1 MGDNEKT
8 TSVGWI
14 GAGRMGYAM
23 IERLLDAGH
32 DVSVY
37 NRTRSK
43 AEPLAE
49 RGAKLVDT
57 PAQLADRDVV
67 FIMVAA
73 SDDLEAVT
81 VGEDG
86 LLTADAS
93 PQIIIDCST
102 VSAAVSEKIRGLA
115 ADRGTTL
122 LAAPV
127 SGNPKVVR
135 SGKLTLAI
143 SGPREA
149 YERAEHLLR
158 LLGRGVTYVGE
169 GEVARLVKI
178 CHNVFLGVVAQSL
191 AEITVLAEQGG
202 TSRQAFLE
210 FLNNSVMGSVFTR
223 YKSPALVNLDFSP
236 TFTNVLLRKD
246 FDLGLEAARE
256 FGVPMPVAA
265 LTAEMVS
272 SAVGAG
278 HTSEDFATLLLE
290 QARRSGVELVSEN
303 AGCRRRF
310 GDRREW
316 VSRGPFRLRGTWA
329 STTKNA
335 STSPGSATT
344 GSAARRRR
352 SRRVSAAPFCCSTS
366 TTSATRRR
374 PGSVVRSAT
383 R

>member
-1 MGDNEKT
+1 MGDNEMT

-14 GAGRMGYAM
+14 GAGRMGYAL
-23 IERLLDAGH
+23 IERLLEAGY

-57 PAQLADRDVV
+57 AAQLADRDVV

-73 SDDLEAVT
+73 SDDLEDVT
-81 VGEDG
+81 TGEDG

-93 PQIIIDCST
+93 PQIIVDCST

-149 YERAEHLLR
+149 YDRAEHLLR
-158 LLGRGVTYVGE
+158 PLGRGVTYVGE

-191 AEITVLAEQGG
+191 AEITILAEQGG

-256 FGVPMPVAA
+256 HGVPMPVAA

-272 SAVGAG
+272 SAIGAG

-303 AGCRRRF
+303 AVVDDG
-310 GDRREW
+310 
-316 VSRGPFRLRGTWA
+316 LGTD
-329 STTKNA
+329 SDE
-335 STSPGSATT
+335 
-344 GSAARRRR
+344 
-352 SRRVSAAPFCCSTS
+352 
-366 TTSATRRR
+366 
-374 PGSVVRSAT
+374 
-383 R
+383 

>member
-1 MGDNEKT
+1 MGDNAMP

-14 GAGRMGYAM
+14 GAGRMGYAL
-23 IERLLDAGH
+23 IERLLDAGY

-37 NRTRSK
+37 NRTRAK

-73 SDDLEAVT
+73 SDDLEAVA

-93 PQIIIDCST
+93 PQVIIDCST
-102 VSAAVSEKIRGLA
+102 VSAAASEKIRGLA
-115 ADRGTTL
+115 AARGTTL

-149 YERAEHLLR
+149 YDRTEHLLR
-158 LLGRGVTYVGE
+158 PLGRGVTYVGE

-256 FGVPMPVAA
+256 HGVPMPVAA
-265 LTAEMVS
+265 LAAEMVS
-272 SAVGAG
+272 SAIGAG
-278 HTSEDFATLLLE
+278 HISEDFATLLLE
-290 QARRSGVELVSEN
+290 QARRSGVELVSEQ
-303 AGCRRRF
+303 AVVDDG
-310 GDRREW
+310 
-316 VSRGPFRLRGTWA
+316 LGTDA
-329 STTKNA
+329 N
-335 STSPGSATT
+335 G
-344 GSAARRRR
+344 
-352 SRRVSAAPFCCSTS
+352 
-366 TTSATRRR
+366 
-374 PGSVVRSAT
+374 
-383 R
+383 

>member
-1 MGDNEKT
+1 MGDNKT
-8 TSVGWI
+8 TSIGWI

-43 AEPLAE
+43 AEPLAQ

-57 PAQLADRDVV
+57 PAQLADHDIV
-67 FIMVAA
+67 FVMVAA

-81 VGEDG
+81 TGEDG
-86 LLTADAS
+86 LLTADSS
-93 PQIIIDCST
+93 PQIIVDSST
-102 VSAAVSEKIRGLA
+102 VSATVSEKIRGLA
-115 ADRGTTL
+115 AERGTAL

-127 SGNPKVVR
+127 SGNPKVVKA
-135 SGKLTLAI
+135 GKLTLAV

-149 YERAEHLLR
+149 FDQAEPLLR
-158 LLGRGVTYVGE
+158 PLGRGVTYVGD

-223 YKSPALVNLDFSP
+223 YKSPALVNLDFTP

-256 FGVPMPVAA
+256 RGVPMPVAA
-265 LTAEMVS
+265 LAAELVS
-272 SAVGAG
+272 AAIGAG
-278 HTSEDFATLLLE
+278 HTKEDFATLLLE
-290 QARRSGVELVSEN
+290 QARRSGVELVSEE
-303 AGCRRRF
+303 AEVDDG
-310 GDRREW
+310 
-316 VSRGPFRLRGTWA
+316 LGTD
-329 STTKNA
+329 TDE
-335 STSPGSATT
+335 
-344 GSAARRRR
+344 
-352 SRRVSAAPFCCSTS
+352 
-366 TTSATRRR
+366 
-374 PGSVVRSAT
+374 
-383 R
+383 

>member
-1 MGDNEKT
+1 MGSNEQAM
-8 TSVGWI
+8 SVGWI
-14 GAGRMGYAM
+14 GAGRMGYAL

-57 PAQLADRDVV
+57 PAQLADHDVV

-93 PQIIIDCST
+93 PQIIVDSST
-102 VSAAVSEKIRGLA
+102 VSANVSEKIRGLA
-115 ADRGTTL
+115 ANRGTAL

-135 SGKLTLAI
+135 SGKLTLAV

-149 YERAEHLLR
+149 YDRAEHLL
-158 LLGRGVTYVGE
+158 LPLGRGVTYVGE

-223 YKSPALVNLDFSP
+223 YKSPALVNLDFTP
-236 TFTNVLLRKD
+236 TFTNILLRKD

-256 FGVPMPVAA
+256 YGVPMPVAA
-265 LTAEMVS
+265 LAAEMVS

-278 HTSEDFATLLLE
+278 HTTEDFATLLLE
-290 QARRSGVELVSEN
+290 QARRSGVELVSEE
-303 AGCRRRF
+303 ADVDDG
-310 GDRREW
+310 
-316 VSRGPFRLRGTWA
+316 LGTEA
-329 STTKNA
+329 NE
-335 STSPGSATT
+335 
-344 GSAARRRR
+344 
-352 SRRVSAAPFCCSTS
+352 
-366 TTSATRRR
+366 
-374 PGSVVRSAT
+374 
-383 R
+383 

>member
-1 MGDNEKT
+1 MGDNEMT

-14 GAGRMGYAM
+14 GAGRMGYAL
-23 IERLLDAGH
+23 IERLLDAGY

-37 NRTRSK
+37 NRTRAK

-73 SDDLEAVT
+73 SDDLEAVA

-93 PQIIIDCST
+93 PQVIIDCST

-115 ADRGTTL
+115 AARGTTL

-149 YERAEHLLR
+149 YDRTEHLLR
-158 LLGRGVTYVGE
+158 PLGRGVTYVGE

-256 FGVPMPVAA
+256 HGVPMPVAA
-265 LTAEMVS
+265 LAAEMVS
-272 SAVGAG
+272 SAIGAG

-290 QARRSGVELVSEN
+290 QARRSGVELVSEQAVVDDGLGTN
-303 AGCRRRF
+303 ANG
-310 GDRREW
+310 
-316 VSRGPFRLRGTWA
+316 
-329 STTKNA
+329 
-335 STSPGSATT
+335 
-344 GSAARRRR
+344 
-352 SRRVSAAPFCCSTS
+352 
-366 TTSATRRR
+366 
-374 PGSVVRSAT
+374 
-383 R
+383 

>member
-1 MGDNEKT
+1 MENNQET

-14 GAGRMGYAM
+14 GAGRMGYAL

-43 AEPLAE
+43 AEPLAA

-81 VGEDG
+81 IGEDG
-86 LLTADAS
+86 LLTADVS
-93 PQIIIDCST
+93 PQIIVDSST
-102 VSAAVSEKIRGLA
+102 VSAAISEKIRGLA
-115 ADRGTTL
+115 ANRGTAL

-135 SGKLTLAI
+135 SGKLTLAV
-143 SGPREA
+143 SGPRAA
-149 YERAEHLLR
+149 YESAEHLLR
-158 LLGRGVTYVGE
+158 PLGRGVTYVGD

-202 TSRQAFLE
+202 TSREAFLE

-223 YKSPALVNLDFSP
+223 YKSPALVNLDFTP
-236 TFTNVLLRKD
+236 TFTNILLRKD
-246 FDLGLEAARE
+246 FDLGLEAARQY
-256 FGVPMPVAA
+256 GVPMPVAA
-265 LTAEMVS
+265 LSAEMVS
-272 SAVGAG
+272 SAIGAG
-278 HTSEDFATLLLE
+278 HTTEDFATLLLE
-290 QARRSGVELVSEN
+290 QARRSGVELVSED
-303 AGCRRRF
+303 ADVDDGL
-310 GDRREW
+310 GVPADE
-316 VSRGPFRLRGTWA
+316 
-329 STTKNA
+329 
-335 STSPGSATT
+335 
-344 GSAARRRR
+344 
-352 SRRVSAAPFCCSTS
+352 
-366 TTSATRRR
+366 
-374 PGSVVRSAT
+374 
-383 R
+383 

>member
-1 MGDNEKT
+1 MKNNEKT
-8 TSVGWI
+8 MSVGWI
-14 GAGRMGYAM
+14 GAGRMGYAL

-43 AEPLAE
+43 AEPLAA

-73 SDDLEAVT
+73 SDDLEHVT

-86 LLTADAS
+86 LLTADVS
-93 PQIIIDCST
+93 PQIIIDSST
-102 VSAAVSEKIRGLA
+102 VSAAISEKIRGLA
-115 ADRGTTL
+115 ANCGTAL

-135 SGKLTLAI
+135 SGKLTLAV

-149 YERAEHLLR
+149 YESAEHLLR
-158 LLGRGVTYVGE
+158 PLGRGVTYVGD

-202 TSRQAFLE
+202 TSREAFLE

-223 YKSPALVNLDFSP
+223 YKSPALVNLDFTP
-236 TFTNVLLRKD
+236 TFTNILLRKD
-246 FDLGLEAARE
+246 FDLGLEAARQY
-256 FGVPMPVAA
+256 GVPMPVAA
-265 LTAEMVS
+265 LSAEMVS
-272 SAVGAG
+272 SAIGAG
-278 HTSEDFATLLLE
+278 HTTEDFATLLLE
-290 QARRSGVELVSEN
+290 QARRSGVELVSED
-303 AGCRRRF
+303 ADVDDGL
-310 GDRREW
+310 GIPADE
-316 VSRGPFRLRGTWA
+316 
-329 STTKNA
+329 
-335 STSPGSATT
+335 
-344 GSAARRRR
+344 
-352 SRRVSAAPFCCSTS
+352 
-366 TTSATRRR
+366 
-374 PGSVVRSAT
+374 
-383 R
+383 

>member
-1 MGDNEKT
+1 MGDSGMT
-8 TSVGWI
+8 TRVGWI
-14 GAGRMGYAM
+14 GAGRMGYAL

-57 PAQLADRDVV
+57 AAQLADRDVV

-73 SDDLEAVT
+73 SDDLEDVT

-86 LLTADAS
+86 LLTATTA
-93 PQIIIDCST
+93 PQIVVDCST
-102 VSAAVSEKIRGLA
+102 VSAGVSEKIRGLA
-115 ADRGTTL
+115 ADRGTTF

-135 SGKLTLAI
+135 SGKLTLAV

-149 YERAEHLLR
+149 FDRTEQLLCA
-158 LLGRGVTYVGE
+158 LGRGVTYVGE

-223 YKSPALVNLDFSP
+223 YKSPAFVNLDFSP
-236 TFTNVLLRKD
+236 TFTNILLRKD

-256 FGVPMPVAA
+256 HGVPMPVAA
-265 LTAEMVS
+265 LAAEMVS
-272 SAVGAG
+272 AAIGAG
-278 HTSEDFATLLLE
+278 HTTEDFATLLLE
-290 QARRSGVELVSEN
+290 QARRSGVELVPEN
-303 AGCRRRF
+303 ADVDDG
-310 GDRREW
+310 
-316 VSRGPFRLRGTWA
+316 LGTD
-329 STTKNA
+329 
-335 STSPGSATT
+335 
-344 GSAARRRR
+344 AAE
-352 SRRVSAAPFCCSTS
+352 
-366 TTSATRRR
+366 
-374 PGSVVRSAT
+374 
-383 R
+383 